1 MTAESRAAIIE
12 LLKQADPPELRHRGH
27 QLTQTG
33 DPKRQRRWLRRLPN
47 MHTQILRQ
55 DRHDASAVVR
65 D

>member
-1 MTAESRAAIIE
+1 MA
-12 LLKQADPPELRHRGH
+12 LLEQPDPADLQHRGH
-27 QLTQTG
+27 QLTQAG

-47 MHTQILRQ
+47 MHTQIMRQ